1 MPLVTGSSLLV
12 FLVCTGL
19 TTLSQIC
26 PHQFTSPTHPLV
38 HMGVV
43 ESLVLQACLCQGRIA
58 MAKLH
63 RAWEASPLSKKGPS
77 CHPWDTGFAGEKGFN
92 CAALRAAALYTV
104 GGSVTVSPF
113 RKPGGPSSR
122 PGSVLLAIQLR
133 GTQSRGTGARSGLG
147 TGRGR
152 CRKSPIEHWV
162 GL

>member
-1 MPLVTGSSLLV
+1 MPLVMGSSLLV
-12 FLVCTGL
+12 SLVCTGL

-38 HMGVV
+38 HMGAV

-58 MAKLH
+58 MVKLH
-63 RAWEASPLSKKGPS
+63 RAWEASPLSKKGHP
-77 CHPWDTGFAGEKGFN
+77 CHPWDLQGRKDSTVLLSARLH
-92 CAALRAAALYTV
+92 CAV
-104 GGSVTVSPF
+104 GGRVTVSAF
-113 RKPGGPSSR
+113 RKPGSPSSR

-133 GTQSRGTGARSGLG
+133 GTQSRGTGASSGLG